1 MSNQNIEFCG
11 KLLGHGKPPF
21 IVAEVGF
28 NHNGD
33 VELAKKMIESAAKNG
48 ADAVKLQTFV
58 AKEMISNRLIAD
70 DPDSPGHEIP
80 FYKFFQRYEL
90 SRADYETLFAYAKT

>member
-1 MSNQNIEFCG
+1 MVESEGFEFCG
-11 KLLGHGKPPF
+11 KLLGPGKPPF

-33 VELAKKMIESAAKNG
+33 VELAKKMIELATKNG

-58 AKEMISNRLIAD
+58 AKEMISNKVIAD
-70 DPDSPGHEIP
+70 DPDRPGHDIP
-80 FYKFFQRYEL
+80 FYEFFQRY
-90 SRADYETLFAYAKT
+90 

>member
-1 MSNQNIEFCG
+1 MGNQNIEFCG
-11 KLLGHGKPPF
+11 KLLGPGQLPF

-58 AKEMISNRLIAD
+58 AKDMNFSKGMNF
-70 DPDSPGHEIP
+70 PGPIMKH
-80 FYKFFQRYEL
+80 FL
-90 SRADYETLFAYAKT
+90 HTLKL